1 MIETKTVQT
10 LISRFEST
18 PAADLTVNDGGGE
31 VESPAKRRRCNPI
44 GERNNHPKL
53 TN

>member
-31 VESPAKRRRCNPI
+31 VESPAKRRRCNLI

-53 TN
+53 SN